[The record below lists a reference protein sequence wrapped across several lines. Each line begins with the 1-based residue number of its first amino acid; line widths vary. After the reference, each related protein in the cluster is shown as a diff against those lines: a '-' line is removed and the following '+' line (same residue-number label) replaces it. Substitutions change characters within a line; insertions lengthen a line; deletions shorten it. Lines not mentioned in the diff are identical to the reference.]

1 MVSHQDFPSRP
12 VPKAKPGQSIT
23 LDRLPPEILGKIFY
37 WLFRQE
43 WPRGMD
49 VMFMEDRLFIKDR
62 KAGSLGELDPA
73 HACKALF
80 VAAIQQIFPATT
92 VYMNLN
98 RDFFATN
105 KLLDLPVY
113 ENFQG
118 PPYVSRLRNI
128 LHLEIIVKDIRA
140 VSQTVSLL
148 NQIPA
153 ALPKLKELFV
163 QGSTSLKSD
172 YVRQIR
178 KLPMRE
184 REVNI
189 REQEV
194 RLATGG
200 LISVIDTLRELAIRK
215 KMIGLSWNERWE
227 EVEDMREEDSRIVA
241 KWLLAESAKHLN
253 PYFIL

>member
-1 MVSHQDFPSRP
+1 MLTYYLYTRCVVLGPVRDALEPYVNAESYCLRQMAWKGFPSCTPRSSFTDCHSPFLYILRTDLIFSLIFSPTQQVQFNMVSHQDFPSRP

-128 LHLEIIVKDIRA
+128 LHLEIIVKVGQSGAMANR
-140 VSQTVSLL
+140 SQ
-148 NQIPA
+148 
-153 ALPKLKELFV
+153 
-163 QGSTSLKSD
+163 
-172 YVRQIR
+172 
-178 KLPMRE
+178 
-184 REVNI
+184 
-189 REQEV
+189 
-194 RLATGG
+194 
-200 LISVIDTLRELAIRK
+200 
-215 KMIGLSWNERWE
+215 
-227 EVEDMREEDSRIVA
+227 
-241 KWLLAESAKHLN
+241 
-253 PYFIL
+253 